1 MDKNWA
7 PNPNLKNLEKTNTV
21 WVDITCLL
29 HLPQKEASRVLGISV
44 SLLCKRFK
52 EATNR
57 KWPQRLLKKVR
68 KELPEENGDDSKLA
82 KKLSRVEEK
91 CLSNAQIRLTRPVE
105 CHDEDYML
113 VPGPA
118 KNTLVLLPKRRSAD
132 EEQAVETLAQG
143 FGPLSVNTL
152 VEQANNL
159 KMNDSEDD

>member
-1 MDKNWA
+1 MDRNWT

-68 KELPEENGDDSKLA
+68 KELNPEEQTEDPKLA
-82 KKLSRVEEK
+82 KQLTKVEER

-105 CHDEDYML
+105 CHDDDYVL
-113 VPGPA
+113 VQGPA
-118 KNTLVLLPKRRSAD
+118 KNTLVLQNKSPSRLD
-132 EEQAVETLAQG
+132 EEEAAVAVAS
-143 FGPLSVNTL
+143 LSGNFVL
-152 VEQANNL
+152 H
-159 KMNDSEDD
+159 KDDMVDDN